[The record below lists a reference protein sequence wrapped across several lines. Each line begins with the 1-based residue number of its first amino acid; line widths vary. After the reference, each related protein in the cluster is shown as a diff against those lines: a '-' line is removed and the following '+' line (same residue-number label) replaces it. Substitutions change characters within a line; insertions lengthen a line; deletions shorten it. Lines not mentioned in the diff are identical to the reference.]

1 MVVDD
6 ANVVGVV
13 VIDFVHVDDVAVVEV
28 VDAAIV
34 VDAVDVVIDV
44 VVVKR
49 VELFEFLY
57 IFSLPEQFF
66 KIKTKMLAKHL

>member
-1 MVVDD
+1 
-6 ANVVGVV
+6 
-13 VIDFVHVDDVAVVEV
+13 VDDVAVVEV

-44 VVVKR
+44 VVEKR

-57 IFSLPEQFF
+57 IFSLPEQFL